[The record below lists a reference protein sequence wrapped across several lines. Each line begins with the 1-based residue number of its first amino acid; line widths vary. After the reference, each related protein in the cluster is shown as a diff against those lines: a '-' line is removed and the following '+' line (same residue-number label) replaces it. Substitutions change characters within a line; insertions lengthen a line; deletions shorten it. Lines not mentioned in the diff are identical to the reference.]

1 MSIEIIRL
9 ILPFITFL
17 IGLACVPLVES
28 LKDRTKRKALYEN
41 MVEELND
48 EIINL
53 ESAIPKMSS
62 CILFLEAFLNGD
74 EKGARES
81 GGAIK
86 YIPRDITVMFIDDVF
101 KNNYK
106 YLKSHQRKA
115 LKSMPMQISGINNS
129 LKEIS
134 EIEVSQERMA
144 EQIQLCKNFI
154 YTACCLR
161 ATMIEFVRDE
171 CLEDSDEAIINSQ
184 LQSLGVDGLL
194 YESLVKKR
202 SVTIKLD

>member
-62 CILFLEAFLNGD
+62 CILFW
-74 EKGARES
+74 
-81 GGAIK
+81 
-86 YIPRDITVMFIDDVF
+86 
-101 KNNYK
+101 
-106 YLKSHQRKA
+106 
-115 LKSMPMQISGINNS
+115 
-129 LKEIS
+129 
-134 EIEVSQERMA
+134 
-144 EQIQLCKNFI
+144 
-154 YTACCLR
+154 
-161 ATMIEFVRDE
+161 
-171 CLEDSDEAIINSQ
+171 
-184 LQSLGVDGLL
+184 
-194 YESLVKKR
+194 
-202 SVTIKLD
+202 KLF